1 MGTMAERLGKRVDR
15 FGSSRGHYYN
25 DREIEQYERGWS
37 KMMIDIW
44 REKIQ
49 QLNINDS
56 GALQNSMEELVTTG
70 QVTTIE
76 HKFLQYGLFVAAGV
90 GKGFAHGNGG
100 DLLFMGEGVGKGF
113 DIDGKIYRDKAGNV
127 RKIGSNPG
135 DLLFMGDSY
144 REGKRA
150 YGSRQV
156 GAGLSEEHMKSPKF
170 EHVTVQRGPNKG
182 KEAALTSGEKRM
194 PRDWFFKKYY
204 YSIRRLNLTESAFYG
219 RAYQG
224 LMSSFLDELFSGGI
238 RSNRF

>member
-1 MGTMAERLGKRVDR
+1 MGAHAERMRAQERGGYGRGKLYSYDQ
-15 FGSSRGHYYN
+15 
-25 DREIEQYERGWS
+25 RELEQYERGWS
-37 KMMIDIW
+37 KMMTDIW

-49 QLNINDS
+49 QLNITDS
-56 GALQNSMEELVTTG
+56 GALQGALPELVTTG

-90 GKGFAHGNGG
+90 GKGFAHGN
-100 DLLFMGEGVGKGF
+100 
-113 DIDGKIYRDKAGNV
+113 
-127 RKIGSNPG
+127 PG

-144 REGKRA
+144 RKGKHA

-156 GAGLSEEHMKSPKF
+156 GAGLSEEHMRGPKF
-170 EHVTVQRGPNKG
+170 QEVTVQRGPNAG
-182 KEAALTSGEKRM
+182 KRAALTSGEKRM

-204 YSIRRLNLTESAFYG
+204 YSIRRLNLTEAEFYG

-224 LMSSFLDELFSGGI
+224 LTSSFLDELFSGSI

>member
-1 MGTMAERLGKRVDR
+1 MGLMKNLAVERKERWKHGRSS
-15 FGSSRGHYYN
+15 GSGFHY
-25 DREIEQYERGWS
+25 DQQELERYERGWS
-37 KMMIDIW
+37 KMMLDIW
-44 REKIQ
+44 AEKIQ
-49 QLNINDS
+49 QLNITDTGS
-56 GALQNSMEELVTTG
+56 LKGSLQELVTTG
-70 QVTTIE
+70 NVTTIE

-90 GKGFAHGNGG
+90 GKGFYHG
-100 DLLFMGEGVGKGF
+100 
-113 DIDGKIYRDKAGNV
+113 
-127 RKIGSNPG
+127 NPG
-135 DLLFMGDSY
+135 DLLFMGDQY

-156 GAGLSEEHMKSPKF
+156 GAGLSEKHMKSPKF

-204 YSIRRLNLTESAFYG
+204 YSIRRLNLTETEFYG

-224 LMSSFLDELFSGGI
+224 LMSTFLDELFSGEI

>member
-1 MGTMAERLGKRVDR
+1 MGTMYERLGGRVDR
-15 FGSSRGHYYN
+15 HGSSKRGYYTH
-25 DREIEQYERGWS
+25 DELERYERGWS
-37 KMMIDIW
+37 RMMVDIW

-49 QLNINDS
+49 QLNISDS
-56 GALQNSMEELVTTG
+56 GALRSSFEEVVTTG

-90 GKGFAHGNGG
+90 GKGFAHGN
-100 DLLFMGEGVGKGF
+100 L
-113 DIDGKIYRDKAGNV
+113 
-127 RKIGSNPG
+127 G

-144 REGKRA
+144 RKGKHA
-150 YGSRQV
+150 YESRQV
-156 GAGLSEEHMKSPKF
+156 GAGLSEQHMKSPKF

-224 LMSSFLDELFSGGI
+224 LMSTFLDELFTGTI

>member
-1 MGTMAERLGKRVDR
+1 MGLMKNLAIEEKEARRHG
-15 FGSSRGHYYN
+15 GSRYYYN
-25 DREIEQYERGWS
+25 RSELEHYERGWS
-37 KMMIDIW
+37 RMMIDIW

-49 QLNINDS
+49 QLNITDS
-56 GALQNSMEELVTTG
+56 GALQNSMEELVSTG

-90 GKGFAHGNGG
+90 GKGFAHGN
-100 DLLFMGEGVGKGF
+100 
-113 DIDGKIYRDKAGNV
+113 
-127 RKIGSNPG
+127 PG

-144 REGKRA
+144 RKGKHA
-150 YGSRQV
+150 YDSRQV

-204 YSIRRLNLTESAFYG
+204 YSIRRLNLTEAEFYG
-219 RAYQG
+219 KAYQG
-224 LMSSFLDELFSGGI
+224 LMSSFLDDLFGGTI

>member
-1 MGTMAERLGKRVDR
+1 MGTMYERLGGRVDR
-15 FGSSRGHYYN
+15 YSGSSRGHYFN
-25 DREIEQYERGWS
+25 DRKIEQYERGWS
-37 KMMIDIW
+37 RMMVDIW
-44 REKIQ
+44 REKII
-49 QLNINDS
+49 QLNITDS
-56 GALQNSMEELVTTG
+56 GALQQSFEEVVTTG

-90 GKGFAHGNGG
+90 GKGFYHG
-100 DLLFMGEGVGKGF
+100 
-113 DIDGKIYRDKAGNV
+113 
-127 RKIGSNPG
+127 NPG
-135 DLLFMGDSY
+135 DLLFMGDKF
-144 REGKRA
+144 REGKHA

-204 YSIRRLNLTESAFYG
+204 YSIRRLNLTEAEFYG
-219 RAYQG
+219 KAYQG
-224 LMSSFLDELFSGGI
+224 LMSSFLDELFDGTI

>member
-1 MGTMAERLGKRVDR
+1 MGMMKNLAIEEKEARRHGD
-15 FGSSRGHYYN
+15 SRHYFN
-25 DREIEQYERGWS
+25 RSEIEHYERGWS
-37 KMMIDIW
+37 RMMLDIW

-49 QLNINDS
+49 QLNITDS
-56 GALQNSMEELVTTG
+56 GALQNSMEELVSTG

-90 GKGFAHGNGG
+90 GKGFAHGN
-100 DLLFMGEGVGKGF
+100 
-113 DIDGKIYRDKAGNV
+113 
-127 RKIGSNPG
+127 PG

-144 REGKRA
+144 RKGKHA
-150 YGSRQV
+150 YESRQV
-156 GAGLSEEHMKSPKF
+156 GAGLSEKHMKSPKF

-182 KEAALTSGEKRM
+182 KEAAMTSGEKRM

-204 YSIRRLNLTESAFYG
+204 YSIRRLNLTEAEFYG

-224 LMSSFLDELFSGGI
+224 LTASFLDELFSGAI

>member
-1 MGTMAERLGKRVDR
+1 MGLMKNLAIEEKEARRHGGNR
-15 FGSSRGHYYN
+15 FYYN
-25 DREIEQYERGWS
+25 RSELEHYERGWS

-49 QLNINDS
+49 QMNINDS
-56 GALQNSMEELVTTG
+56 GALRDSMEELVSTG

-90 GKGFAHGNGG
+90 GKGFAHGN
-100 DLLFMGEGVGKGF
+100 
-113 DIDGKIYRDKAGNV
+113 
-127 RKIGSNPG
+127 PG

-144 REGKRA
+144 RRGKHA
-150 YGSRQV
+150 YESRQV
-156 GAGLSEEHMKSPKF
+156 GAGLSEQHMKSPKF

-182 KEAALTSGEKRM
+182 REAALTSGEKRM

-204 YSIRRLNLTESAFYG
+204 YSIRRLNLEESAFYG

-224 LMSSFLDELFSGGI
+224 MMSTFLDDLFGGDI
-238 RSNRF
+238 RTNRF